1 MPQQIRSMLE
11 LMAAVTTGSGLV
23 NEPAAEDKIIFGSGV
38 SARGEMSE
46 PLQCSVFEMLIKSE
60 RPKLSHS
67 RRPAD
72 PGGDC
77 WH

>member
-38 SARGEMSE
+38 SATG
-46 PLQCSVFEMLIKSE
+46 
-60 RPKLSHS
+60 
-67 RRPAD
+67 
-72 PGGDC
+72 
-77 WH
+77 